1 VRSILSS
8 GLRTIEL
15 LRPGDA
21 GGTEGATPV
30 RDRMAATHLL
40 RSFARDP
47 LNVGVL
53 RRTLAVEL
61 GAQRVARMADQEVV
75 DRLARQV
82 AGGRI
87 QVASLA
93 ASRAAVPRR
102 SLVWEHPFAGQV
114 TEEKVGNDQ
123 EAATGGGAAAATPEP
138 TQTAA
143 SWIRFRVIDDATD
156 QPVAGVTLTLKL
168 PDGKTQDVTSGDDGV
183 IELKGLPSGTCDI
196 QKMSDS
202 EAWEVVQI
210 G

>member
-1 VRSILSS
+1 VRNILSS

-21 GGTEGATPV
+21 GGAEGATPV
-30 RDRMAATHLL
+30 RDRMAATQLL

-47 LNVGVL
+47 LNMGVL
-53 RRTLAVEL
+53 RRSLAAEL
-61 GAQRVARMADQEVV
+61 GTQRVARMVDKEVV
-75 DRLARQV
+75 DHLARHV
-82 AGGRI
+82 AGGRM

-102 SLVWEHPFAGQV
+102 SLVWERPFAGSL
-114 TEEKVGNDQ
+114 TKDKGGAKETG
-123 EAATGGGAAAATPEP
+123 ATGGGAATAASDTTPS
-138 TQTAA
+138 TA

-156 QPVAGVTLTLKL
+156 QPVAGVTLTLTL
-168 PDGKTQDVTSGDDGV
+168 PDGKTQDVTSGDDGM
-183 IELKGLPSGTCDI
+183 IEVKGLVSGTCDI